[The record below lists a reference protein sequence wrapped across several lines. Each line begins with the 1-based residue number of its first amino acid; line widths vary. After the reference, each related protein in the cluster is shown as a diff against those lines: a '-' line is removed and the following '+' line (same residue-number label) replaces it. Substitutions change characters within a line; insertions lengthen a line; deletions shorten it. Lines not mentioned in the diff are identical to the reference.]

1 MVFLKVHAAK
11 SNRST
16 SEAFL
21 QLDVI
26 QHNTSRRRSF
36 RFYSLLLHSEYGN
49 NSHGSYLLSS
59 PALCGAFLF
68 TKKMTAATA
77 HAEATP
83 NTKHLG
89 EPNANI

>member
-1 MVFLKVHAAK
+1 MLQNRKAK
-11 SNRST
+11 HFFNWMSS
-16 SEAFL
+16 S
-21 QLDVI
+21 I

-36 RFYSLLLHSEYGN
+36 RFYSLQYFCTHN
-49 NSHGSYLLSS
+49 NMVIIATAADLLSS